1 MTTSTDPCPEAGDP
15 TGLSWRRSSF
25 CTASSCVEVAD
36 DGAHVWLRDSKQP
49 HQAPLRF
56 TRLEWDHFVAGV
68 RNGDFD
74 AA

>member
-1 MTTSTDPCPEAGDP
+1 MTTIPEPSPEAGDP
-15 TGLSWRRSSF
+15 AGLSWRRSSF
-25 CTASSCVEVAD
+25 CATANCAEVAD
-36 DGAHVWLRDSKQP
+36 DGTHVWLRDTKQP
-49 HQAPLRF
+49 CQAPLRF